1 MIKNED
7 FLHIIQNT
15 TYCKIGVSEVHGIG
29 VIAIRDIPK
38 GVDPF
43 LSLGSNNRFLCLTE
57 EEINTLDKDIQ
68 DHLRSYYIRTEG
80 TYPVMAKGFNEVCIF
95 GYMNHSDNPN
105 MGLYIKDESEL
116 TEAKKSFGHD
126 QETLLKA
133 MNEAHIKE
141 NHILIESK
149 EKRKTEIFIHKLW
162 RCLWKTTLSHQQY
175 N

>member
-43 LSLGSNNRFLCLTE
+43 LSLGSNNRFLPLTE
-57 EEINTLDKDIQ
+57 KEVNTLSKDIQ
-68 DHLRSYYIRTEG
+68 DHLRSYYVRTEG
-80 TYPVMAKGFNEVCIF
+80 VYPVMAKGFNEVCIF

-116 TEAKKSFGHD
+116 LPFVALRDIKAGEELFWDYRTSGGDNLEKQYPF
-126 QETLLKA
+126 LK
-133 MNEAHIKE
+133 
-141 NHILIESK
+141 
-149 EKRKTEIFIHKLW
+149 
-162 RCLWKTTLSHQQY
+162 
-175 N
+175 

>member
-105 MGLYIKDESEL
+105 MGLYMKNESEL
-116 TEAKKSFGHD
+116 LPFV
-126 QETLLKA
+126 TLKDIKAGEELFWDYRTSGGDNLEKQYPFLK
-133 MNEAHIKE
+133 
-141 NHILIESK
+141 
-149 EKRKTEIFIHKLW
+149 
-162 RCLWKTTLSHQQY
+162 
-175 N
+175 

>member
-1 MIKNED
+1 MIKNKD
-7 FLHIIQNT
+7 FLDIIQNT
-15 TYCKIGVSEVHGIG
+15 TYCKIGVSAVHGIG

-38 GVDPF
+38 GTDPF

-105 MGLYIKDESEL
+105 MGLYMKNESEL
-116 TEAKKSFGHD
+116 LPFV
-126 QETLLKA
+126 TLKDIKAGEELFWDYRTSGGDNLEKQFPFLK
-133 MNEAHIKE
+133 
-141 NHILIESK
+141 
-149 EKRKTEIFIHKLW
+149 
-162 RCLWKTTLSHQQY
+162 
-175 N
+175 

>member
-105 MGLYIKDESEL
+105 MGLYMKNESEL
-116 TEAKKSFGHD
+116 LPFV
-126 QETLLKA
+126 TLKDIKAGEELFWDYRTSGGDNLEKQFPFLK
-133 MNEAHIKE
+133 
-141 NHILIESK
+141 
-149 EKRKTEIFIHKLW
+149 
-162 RCLWKTTLSHQQY
+162 
-175 N
+175 